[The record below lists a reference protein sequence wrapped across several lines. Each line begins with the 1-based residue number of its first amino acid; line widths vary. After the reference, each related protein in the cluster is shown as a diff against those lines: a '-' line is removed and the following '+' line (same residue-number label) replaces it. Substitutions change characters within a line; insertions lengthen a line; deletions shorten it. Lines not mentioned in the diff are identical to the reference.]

1 MTEAERPRHFSM
13 IRSFGLADFLTLGN
27 AACGVLAV
35 FFAMKFMADGAVRDF
50 LIAAALAP
58 LAFVLDILDGKVAR
72 WRHRHSAL
80 GRELDSLADVVSFG
94 VAPAALGYAAGMRGG
109 WDMAIL
115 AYFVCCGVSRL
126 ARFNVTA
133 EELSA
138 GGDKVKYFE
147 GTPIPTSIVLVALLA
162 WAAWQGRIGDALWGG
177 SMAIGP
183 AVLHPLAL
191 LFALSGTLMISKT
204 LRIPKL

>member
-80 GRELDSLADVVSFG
+80 GR
-94 VAPAALGYAAGMRGG
+94 
-109 WDMAIL
+109 
-115 AYFVCCGVSRL
+115 
-126 ARFNVTA
+126 
-133 EELSA
+133 
-138 GGDKVKYFE
+138 
-147 GTPIPTSIVLVALLA
+147 
-162 WAAWQGRIGDALWGG
+162 
-177 SMAIGP
+177 
-183 AVLHPLAL
+183 
-191 LFALSGTLMISKT
+191 
-204 LRIPKL
+204 